1 MYYVL
6 AYPDNNNNNNNCAAV
21 LTLKACIPRQPG
33 TLPVIVIAAPQVG
46 FSIHEAPRRTTRGR
60 AERRRAS
67 CAVSSSGASDDD
79 DGRSLPMTRPLDSA

>member
-1 MYYVL
+1 MLIYESCNSRLVRSYN
-6 AYPDNNNNNNNCAAV
+6 NNNNNNNCAAV

-67 CAVSSSGASDDD
+67 A
-79 DGRSLPMTRPLDSA
+79 R